1 MMNLRGRRRM
11 QERPHIVRL
20 TIGAG
25 CLVCSLYLLGVV
37 IVPGYGGYGS
47 DDASHLREISV
58 LLVVEVDHADL
69 IVMIAR

>member
-1 MMNLRGRRRM
+1 M

-20 TIGAG
+20 AVGAG
-25 CLVCSLYLLGVV
+25 CLVCSLHLLGVV

-47 DDASHLREISV
+47 DDASHMREIYV
-58 LLVVEVDHADL
+58 LLVVEIDHADL